1 MNIWFY
7 SEGDQQAGP
16 VSDAELHALVTAGR
30 ILPTTLVWRD
40 GMAKWL
46 EFSQLSVQGGIPAGH
61 PPSVVD
67 YGALYPTSSGYAIAS
82 LICGIAGLV
91 TCIGLLSIPAVIC
104 GHMALH
110 QIKNSPR
117 IVAGRGMALAGLIC
131 GYLALLMVGA
141 GLAMLIL
148 GIARTH

>member
-1 MNIWFY
+1 VGGAGFIQRG
-7 SEGDQQAGP
+7 GDFSK
-16 VSDAELHALVTAGR
+16 SDRL
-30 ILPTTLVWRD
+30 
-40 GMAKWL
+40 
-46 EFSQLSVQGGIPAGH
+46 
-61 PPSVVD
+61 
-67 YGALYPTSSGYAIAS
+67 
-82 LICGIAGLV
+82 LV